1 MINLRAIEPEDIDLI
16 YEWENDR
23 SIWHLSS
30 TITPFSRYLIEQYIL
45 NSENDIYSE
54 KQLRLMIDS
63 KESGK
68 IITIGSIDIFDFDPV
83 NKRAGL
89 GIFINA
95 AERKKGFAS
104 AALFEIIEYCFK
116 KLGLHQL
123 YCNITED
130 NEASLKLFKN
140 AGFEICGLKKDWI
153 IDNDKYYNEY
163 ILQLINN
170 KKLI

>member
-16 YEWENDR
+16 YQWENDR
-23 SIWHLSS
+23 SIWHLSN

-54 KQLRLMIDS
+54 KQLRLMIDVAE
-63 KESGK
+63 KGE
-68 IITIGSIDIFDFDPV
+68 IRTIGSIDIFDFDPV

-95 AERKKGFAS
+95 EERKKGFAS
-104 AALFEIIEYCFK
+104 EALVEVIKYSFG

-123 YCNITED
+123 YCNITEE
-130 NEASLKLFKN
+130 NEASLKLFQKS
-140 AGFEICGLKKDWI
+140 GFEICGLKKEWVLCCE
-153 IDNDKYYNEY
+153 KYSDEY

-170 KKLI
+170 KK

>member
-23 SIWHLSS
+23 SIWHLSN
-30 TITPFSRYLIEQYIL
+30 TISPFSRYLIEQYIL

-54 KQLRLMIDS
+54 KQLRLMIDEKENS
-63 KESGK
+63 K
-68 IITIGSIDIFDFDPV
+68 IRTIGSIDIFDFDPI

-89 GIFINA
+89 GIFINSS
-95 AERKKGFAS
+95 ERKKGFAS
-104 AALFEIIEYCFK
+104 AALTEVIDYCFG

-130 NEASLKLFKN
+130 NDASLTLFEK
-140 AGFEICGLKKDWI
+140 AGFKVSGLKKDWI
-153 IDNDKYYNEY
+153 ICNGNYLNEY

-170 KKLI
+170 NKQ